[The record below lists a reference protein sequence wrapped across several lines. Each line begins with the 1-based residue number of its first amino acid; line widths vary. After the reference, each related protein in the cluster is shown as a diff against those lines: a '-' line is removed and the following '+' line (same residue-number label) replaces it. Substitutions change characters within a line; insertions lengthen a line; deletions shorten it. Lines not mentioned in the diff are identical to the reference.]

1 MVVSFL
7 DLRLGRRPELIAA
20 GIIAGV
26 HDAAMTLLR
35 LLADDAPAADVTRA
49 AEQLA
54 ADDPVAGATARDLAV
69 RVRASMDASKRR
81 EAELSALVDVAR
93 ELASVRDPGGVLD
106 TIVHRARTLVG
117 TDVAYLTLYDEARGD
132 TYMRATDGSVSAAF
146 QQLRLPLGAG
156 LGGLVAETRT
166 PYWTDDY
173 PSDERFRHT
182 TMIDSAVGEEGLVAI
197 CGTPLIVDGSF
208 VGVLFAS
215 NRTKRPFSRDEV
227 SLLGS
232 LAALAAV
239 TIVQVRAAAET
250 AAALDEV
257 SAAHAG
263 VEHAAAA
270 HDRFAEIVL
279 SGGDVDAVAAALAE
293 LLGGWVV
300 LVDAAGNELAAAGA
314 VPPVDLD
321 AVLDRTA
328 RSGRL
333 VRTQDGWAVAATAKG
348 ERLGALAIGGAGELT
363 GADRRIVE
371 RAAVVTA
378 LVLLF
383 RRQAAEQSL
392 RAKADLLTDALEGL
406 LAPAALADR
415 ARVLGTV
422 LPSRVLVAVCR
433 GDIDPP
439 TVLGRLDAPLADRV
453 VLAGTHRG
461 DVVLLLRHQNASV
474 VAAELAA
481 TTTRRGVEGARVTIG
496 VAGPAAW
503 GDALV
508 AAHRRALR
516 VVGTLVAL
524 GRAGEGASP
533 DDLGVAGLVGAD
545 DVDIAAHVTH
555 VIGPV
560 VEYDARRGTD
570 LVGTLTAYFAAGAS
584 PTRAAAAL
592 HIHPN
597 TVQQR
602 LDRIAAL
609 LGDDWQHPDRA
620 LDIQVALR
628 LRAWLP

>member
-1 MVVSFL
+1 
-7 DLRLGRRPELIAA
+7 
-20 GIIAGV
+20 
-26 HDAAMTLLR
+26 MTLLR
-35 LLADDAPAADVTRA
+35 LLAEDAPAADVTRA
-49 AEQLA
+49 AERLA
-54 ADDPVAGATARDLAV
+54 AADPYDGAAARDLAV
-69 RVRASMDASKRR
+69 RIRASMDASQRR

-173 PSDERFRHT
+173 PSDDRFRHT
-182 TMIDSAVGEEGLVAI
+182 AMIDAAVGEEGLVAI
-197 CGTPLIVDGSF
+197 CGTPLIVDGRF

-215 NRTKRPFSRDEV
+215 NRTKRPFSRDEI

-239 TIVQVRAAAET
+239 SIVQVRAAAGT
-250 AAALDEV
+250 AAALAEV

-300 LVDAAGNELAAAGA
+300 LVDAAGNELASAGD
-314 VPPVDLD
+314 VPRLD
-321 AVLDRTA
+321 PDAILDGTA
-328 RSGRL
+328 SSGRL
-333 VRTQDGWAVAATAKG
+333 VRTEDGWAVAATAKG
-348 ERLGALAIGGAGELT
+348 ERLGALAIGGTADLT

-406 LAPAALADR
+406 LTPAALADR
-415 ARVLGTV
+415 ARLLGTA

-433 GDIDPP
+433 GDLDPAAL
-439 TVLGRLDAPLADRV
+439 LGRLAAPLANRV

-461 DVVLLLRHQNASV
+461 DVVLLVRHTDASG
-474 VAAELAA
+474 VARDLAA
-481 TTTRRGVEGARVTIG
+481 STARRTAAGRDESRGPTAGVV
-496 VAGPAAW
+496 GPVAW
-503 GDALV
+503 GDDLV
-508 AAHRRALR
+508 LAYRRAVR

-524 GRAGEGASP
+524 GRAGEAASP

-545 DVDIAAHVTH
+545 DVDVSAHVTH

-560 VEYDARRGTD
+560 LDYDARRGTD
-570 LVGTLTAYFAAGAS
+570 LVGTLTAYFAAGTS
-584 PTRAAAAL
+584 PTRAAAEL

-609 LGDDWQHPDRA
+609 LGDDWQQPDRA